1 MSLPVSLSIV
11 LKPLSYKISRCL
23 ILLLMSN
30 ILSLA
35 PLSLSTPTLSPH
47 THTLSLIQHTLT
59 HARATPNINF
69 LCFKNTHTQP
79 PVGVSYTHLCIL
91 IVWPPW
97 MFFNCNIEG
106 LPPLNHIREAA
117 ARVSCSLE
125 GHFTSPIG

>member
-11 LKPLSYKISRCL
+11 PKPLSYKISRCL

-47 THTLSLIQHTLT
+47 ILSFNTHSHMHVLHQTLT
-59 HARATPNINF
+59 SCVSRT
-69 LCFKNTHTQP
+69 LTLGL